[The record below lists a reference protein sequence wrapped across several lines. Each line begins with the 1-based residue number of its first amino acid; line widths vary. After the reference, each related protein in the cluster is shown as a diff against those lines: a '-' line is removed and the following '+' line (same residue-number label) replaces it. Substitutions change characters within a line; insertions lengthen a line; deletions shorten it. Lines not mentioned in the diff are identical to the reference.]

1 MMSRNRSPSSSIN
14 TLNSETTTTTSE
26 SDDGNN
32 SSLRSNSFRRPFR
45 RNGAFKKKK
54 YSIILDHSFHPRFF
68 KQPTFCSHCR
78 EFIWGV
84 LNKQGY
90 QCEVCSLVV
99 HKRCHE
105 LVTFKCPGADKG
117 IETDPRKVH
126 KFQLHTYSTPTFCD
140 HCGSMLYGVYKQGF
154 QCKSCLM
161 NFHKRCRPNVP
172 NLCGCDAVEK
182 RGRIELRIQV
192 KNLNNNHHHSDDDN
206 HNNNNDNDNNHIENI
221 NDKMIICCDIRKAK
235 NLCIMDPNGLSD
247 PYVKVK
253 LLSSNYQS
261 LNNNRESI
269 TKYKT
274 KIIRNTLNP
283 EWNERICIEIGPQDR
298 DKRLLI
304 SVWDWDRTSRNDF
317 IGSLSFGVSEL
328 IKQSVEGWYKLL
340 NEEEGAYYNEPLPPP
355 GENLIDYLQKKLHI
369 NNIEQQQE
377 QQFRSTV
384 SEKNS
389 HDNHDS
395 KEHLF
400 HSLTKHHHHH
410 SKDFK
415 LNDGLDS
422 FNLLKILGK
431 GSFGKV
437 LLAELKK
444 NPKQLYAIKVLKK
457 DVLIMADDIESA
469 MIEKRVL
476 ALTNKPPFLL
486 GLHSCFQDKE
496 RLYFVM
502 EYVTGGDLMFQIQKF
517 RKFKE
522 PIACFYATEIAIG
535 LFFLH
540 ERGIVYRDLK
550 LDNILLDSEGHIKI
564 GDFGM
569 CKEGIFGS
577 KTAHTFCGTPDYIA
591 PEIIKGIPYSKSVD
605 WWSYGV
611 LLYEMLT
618 GQAPF
623 DGEDEDE
630 LFQNIIDHNVL
641 YPKSISKE
649 AKDLCKA
656 FLVKDSQQ
664 RLGSGINDEL
674 KIKNHPFF
682 RRIDWIKILNKE
694 IQPPYKPQ
702 ITDDRLVENFD
713 INFTKSQLTMTP
725 SDKSVIANLN
735 GNEFDGFSY
744 VNPLYI

>member
-1 MMSRNRSPSSSIN
+1 R
-14 TLNSETTTTTSE
+14 
-26 SDDGNN
+26 
-32 SSLRSNSFRRPFR
+32 
-45 RNGAFKKKK
+45 
-54 YSIILDHSFHPRFF
+54 FHPRFF

-90 QCEVCSLVV
+90 QCEICSLVV

-126 KFQLHTYSTPTFCD
+126 QFQLHTYSTITFCD
-140 HCGSMLYGVYKQGF
+140 HCGSMLYGLYKQGF
-154 QCKSCLM
+154 QCRSCLM

-192 KNLNNNHHHSDDDN
+192 NAFNDHNDGHVENKS
-206 HNNNNDNDNNHIENI
+206 NNNNVMIN

-253 LLSSNYQS
+253 LLSSNHQS

-274 KIIRNTLNP
+274 KIIRKTLNP

-328 IKQSVEGWYKLL
+328 IKQPVEGWYKLL

-355 GENLIDYLQKKLHI
+355 GENLIDYLQQLQI
-369 NNIEQQQE
+369 NVQQE
-377 QQFRSTV
+377 QQVRRAV
-384 SEKNS
+384 SERN
-389 HDNHDS
+389 HDDNHDTS
-395 KEHLF
+395 KDDFF
-400 HSLTKHHHHH
+400 HSLTRH
-410 SKDFK
+410 KDLK
-415 LNDGLDS
+415 LSGLDS
-422 FNLLKILGK
+422 FDILKILGK

-437 LLAELKK
+437 LLAESKK
-444 NPKQLYAIKVLKK
+444 NPDQLYAIKVLKK

-469 MIEKRVL
+469 LIEKRVL
-476 ALTNKPPFLL
+476 ALNNKPPFLL

-522 PIACFYATEIAIG
+522 PIACFYAAEIAIG

-540 ERGIVYRDLK
+540 DSGIIYRDLK
-550 LDNILLDSEGHIKI
+550 LDNVLLDSEGHIKI

-591 PEIIKGIPYSKSVD
+591 PEIIKSIPYSKSAD
-605 WWSYGV
+605 WYV
-611 LLYEMLT
+611 
-618 GQAPF
+618 
-623 DGEDEDE
+623 
-630 LFQNIIDHNVL
+630 
-641 YPKSISKE
+641 
-649 AKDLCKA
+649 C
-656 FLVKDSQQ
+656 
-664 RLGSGINDEL
+664 
-674 KIKNHPFF
+674 
-682 RRIDWIKILNKE
+682 IKI
-694 IQPPYKPQ
+694 
-702 ITDDRLVENFD
+702 
-713 INFTKSQLTMTP
+713 
-725 SDKSVIANLN
+725 
-735 GNEFDGFSY
+735 
-744 VNPLYI
+744 

>member
-1 MMSRNRSPSSSIN
+1 MSNNRNHSPSSSLSN
-14 TLNSETTTTTSE
+14 TLTSEFTTSE
-26 SDDGNN
+26 SDDGSSTN
-32 SSLRSNSFRRPFR
+32 SWNSNSLRPFQ
-45 RNGAFKKKK
+45 RNGAFKKKE
-54 YSIILDHSFHPRFF
+54 YSLVLDHRFHPRYF

-78 EFIWGV
+78 EFIWGF

-105 LVTFKCPGADKG
+105 LVTFKCPGADKV
-117 IETDPRKVH
+117 IDTDPRKVH
-126 KFQLHTYSTPTFCD
+126 QFQLHTYATPTFCD
-140 HCGSMLYGVYKQGF
+140 HCGSMLYGLYKQGY
-154 QCKSCLM
+154 QCRSCLM
-161 NFHKRCRPNVP
+161 NFHKRCRSNVP

-192 KNLNNNHHHSDDDN
+192 NTFDDDN
-206 HNNNNDNDNNHIENI
+206 NDNNDFHFENNNKNLSVNVN
-221 NDKMIICCDIRKAK
+221 NDSKMVICCDIRKAK

-247 PYVKVK
+247 PYVKVR
-253 LLSSNYQS
+253 LLSSNQQS
-261 LNNNRESI
+261 LNNNRSSM

-328 IKQSVEGWYKLL
+328 MKQSVEGWYKLL
-340 NEEEGAYYNEPLPPP
+340 NQEEGAYYNEPLPPP
-355 GENLIDYLQKKLHI
+355 GENLIDYLQKLHI
-369 NNIEQQQE
+369 NVQQE
-377 QQFRSTV
+377 QQIRRAV
-384 SEKNS
+384 SEKN
-389 HDNHDS
+389 HDDNNRYDTS
-395 KEHLF
+395 KDALF
-400 HSLTKHHHHH
+400 HSLTRH
-410 SKDFK
+410 KDFK
-415 LNDGLDS
+415 LYGFDS
-422 FNLLKILGK
+422 FNILKILG
-431 GSFGKV
+431 
-437 LLAELKK
+437 
-444 NPKQLYAIKVLKK
+444 KVLKK
-457 DVLIMADDIESA
+457 DVLVMADDIESA

-476 ALTNKPPFLL
+476 ALNDKPPFLL
-486 GLHSCFQDKE
+486 GLHSCFQDRE

-522 PIACFYATEIAIG
+522 PIACFYAAEIAIG

-540 ERGIVYRDLK
+540 GRGIVYRDLK
-550 LDNILLDSEGHIKI
+550 LDNVLLDSDGHIKI

-591 PEIIKGIPYSKSVD
+591 PEIIKSIPYSKSVD

-630 LFQNIIDHNVL
+630 LFQNILDHNVL
-641 YPKSISKE
+641 YPKFISKE

-656 FLVKDSQQ
+656 FLVKDPQQ
-664 RLGSGINDEL
+664 RLGSGINDEI
-674 KIKNHPFF
+674 KIKDHPFF
-682 RRIDWIKILNKE
+682 RRIDWIKIKNKE
-694 IQPPYKPQ
+694 IQPPYKPH

-713 INFTKSQLTMTP
+713 PNFTQAKLSMTP

-735 GNEFDGFSY
+735 GNEFEGFSY
-744 VNPLYI
+744 VNPRYI